1 MTSFLRESDI
11 ENKAI
16 EWLKDEGYSITVGSA
31 IDPESQGEERKE
43 FSDVVLVER
52 LKQAI
57 DRLNPSIPQEAKDDA
72 IKKVLRQT
80 SQDLLENNKQ
90 FHKYITD
97 GIDVEYRST
106 DGRIKGDKVY
116 LFDFKNPEKNDFLAA
131 SEFTVI
137 ENKHNRRPDIVIF
150 VNGLPLVIIE
160 LKDPTDANTNIYKAY
175 EQLQTYKAEIPSIFR
190 YNSFLV
196 ISDGVESKVGTISSN
211 KEWFITWKTINGE
224 KKAYLTELETEIK
237 GMLNKKIILDIIKN
251 YIVFEVN
258 QDKTI
263 KKLAAYH
270 QYDAVNKVIK
280 STRDAVTGKDK
291 RAGVIWHTQGSG
303 KSLTMVF
310 YSGKLIQEL
319 NNPTIVVLTDRND
332 LDDQLFTNFTKC
344 SDLLRQKPVQ
354 AEDKNDLKVKL
365 QVSSGGVIFTTIQK
379 FLPDNKG
386 EDYPT
391 LSERENIVV
400 IVDEAHRSQYDFI
413 DGLAKN
419 LRDALPKATFVG
431 FTGTPIEKA
440 DKSTKNVFGSYVDVY
455 DVSQAVEDKVTVKIF
470 YENRLVKLNLKPEEL
485 LTIDKD
491 FEELAENE
499 EVKGIVAKTKWA
511 NLERLVGDNTRIKQ
525 VAKDIVEHF
534 SQRQEIMSGKGMI
547 VCMSRRICIDLFN
560 EIIKLKPEW
569 YSKED
574 KKGYLKVIMTGSATD
589 KAEWQEHIRNKQRR
603 REIGDEFKKPE
614 SEIKLVIV
622 RDMWLTGFDV
632 PSLHT
637 MYTDK
642 PMKSHNLMQAI
653 ARVNR
658 VFKDK
663 DGGLVVDYIGI
674 FPDLKNALAEYS
686 PRDQKLLGVNQ
697 SEAVSAMLEKYDIV
711 KSLFFNFNYTDF
723 KEMDTSQRLLLLI
736 NAMDHILK
744 QEKGKERFIKRVIEL
759 QRAFALAV
767 PREEATAIREELIF
781 FQAVKSK
788 LTTSTIIKGNYVSDN
803 LDSTIN
809 QLISKAIVS
818 EGIVDVLKVAGIS
831 KPRLDL
837 LSEDILLEIKAMPQ
851 KNLAREMLERI
862 LNDEIKVRFK
872 RNIIK
877 ERTFKEI
884 LETLINQ
891 YTNRSIDTVKVIEEL
906 IDLAKDIKKSG
917 EETKDLKLSDQEVAF
932 YDALADNESARE
944 LLGKE
949 KLAVIAVE
957 VNKIVHENATIDWA
971 VKESVQAGLRSAI
984 KKVLRKYGYP
994 PDMQDRAVM
1003 QVLEQAKAICE
1014 EIVGE

>member
-11 ENKAI
+11 ENKAL

-31 IDPESQGEERKE
+31 IDPESSGEERKE

-52 LKQAI
+52 LKQTI
-57 DRLNPSIPQEAKDDA
+57 NRLNPSIPQEAKDDA

-80 SQDLLENNKQ
+80 SQDILENNKQ
-90 FHKYITD
+90 FHKFITD

-116 LFDFKNPEKNDFLAA
+116 LFDFKNPENNDFLAV

-137 ENKHNRRPDIVIF
+137 ENKHNRRLDIVIF

-196 ISDGVESKVGTISSN
+196 ISDGVESKAGTISSN

-237 GMLNKKIILDIIKN
+237 GMLNKKAILDIIKN

-280 STRDAVTGKDK
+280 STREAVTGKDK

-344 SDLLRQKPVQ
+344 SDLLRQKPLQ

-440 DKSTKNVFGSYVDVY
+440 DKSTQNVFGNYVDVY

-470 YENRLVKLNLKPEEL
+470 YENRLVKINLKPEEL

-499 EVKGIVAKTKWA
+499 EVKGIITKTKWA

-560 EIIKLKPEW
+560 EIIKIKPEW

-686 PRDQKLLGVNQ
+686 PRDQKLLGVDQ
-697 SEAVSAMLEKYDIV
+697 SEAVSAMLEKHDIV
-711 KSLFFNFNYTDF
+711 KSLFFNFNYTDY

-744 QEKGKERFIKRVIEL
+744 QEKGKERFIKGVIEL

-767 PREEATAIREELIF
+767 PREEATAIRDELIF
-781 FQAVKSK
+781 YQAVKSK
-788 LTTSTIIKGNYVSDN
+788 LTTSTLIKGNYVSDN

-831 KPRLDL
+831 RPRLDL
-837 LSEDILLEIKAMPQ
+837 LSEDILLEIQAMPQ

-906 IDLAKDIKKSG
+906 IDLAKNIKKSG
-917 EETKDLKLSDQEVAF
+917 EETKDLKLTEQEVAF

-957 VNKIVHENATIDWA
+957 VNKIVHDNATIDWA

-994 PDMQDRAVM
+994 PDMQDKAVM